1 MGQLEELSFP
11 DGRHVSVITT
21 LDGLLNGH
29 HRHQNGHHPSH
40 NGHNGHHHGHHN
52 GDQDRQ
58 GHHHHHDQSRDNIE
72 NNSTG
77 TGFDTGDGD
86 SGVEQIQNSRVS
98 PDNIQNL
105 NHQEIKQE
113 NYYAESGY
121 TSSINSVCQYK
132 TIDPLGLLI
141 HFDACS
147 AHEIVEILSDSIIIL
162 IVLYRN

>member
-29 HRHQNGHHPSH
+29 HRHQNGNHPS
-40 NGHNGHHHGHHN
+40 HNGHHHGHQN
-52 GDQDRQ
+52 GHDRQ
-58 GHHHHHDQSRDNIE
+58 DHNHDQSRDNIE

-121 TSSINSVCQYK
+121 TSSINSVCHYMG
-132 TIDPLGLLI
+132 IDPLDFLI
-141 HFDACS
+141 HFDTFGQ
-147 AHEIVEILSDSIIIL
+147 IK
-162 IVLYRN
+162 

>member
-29 HRHQNGHHPSH
+29 HRHLNGHHPSQ
-40 NGHNGHHHGHHN
+40 NGHNDHGHHQN
-52 GDQDRQ
+52 GHGHQNGHDRN
-58 GHHHHHDQSRDNIE
+58 HHHHHVTNDQSRDNIE

-98 PDNIQNL
+98 P
-105 NHQEIKQE
+105 EIKQE

-121 TSSINSVCQYK
+121 TSSINSVCHYK
-132 TIDPLGLLI
+132 GIDPLDFLI
-141 HFDACS
+141 HFDG
-147 AHEIVEILSDSIIIL
+147 HIQL
-162 IVLYRN
+162 

>member
-1 MGQLEELSFP
+1 MKEMGQLEELSFP

-29 HRHQNGHHPSH
+29 HRHQNGHHTSH

-52 GDQDRQ
+52 GDQNRQ
-58 GHHHHHDQSRDNIE
+58 GHHHHHHDQSRDNIE

-121 TSSINSVCQYK
+121 TSSINSVCQYEK
-132 TIDPLGLLI
+132 TDPLDLLI
-141 HFDACS
+141 YFDAC
-147 AHEIVEILSDSIIIL
+147 
-162 IVLYRN
+162 

>member
-29 HRHQNGHHPSH
+29 HRHLNGQHPSQNGH
-40 NGHNGHHHGHHN
+40 NDHGHHQN
-52 GDQDRQ
+52 GHGHQNGHDRN
-58 GHHHHHDQSRDNIE
+58 HHHHHVTNDQSSDNIE

-98 PDNIQNL
+98 P
-105 NHQEIKQE
+105 EIKQE

-121 TSSINSVCQYK
+121 TSSINSVCHYK
-132 TIDPLGLLI
+132 SIDPLDFLI
-141 HFDACS
+141 HFDR
-147 AHEIVEILSDSIIIL
+147 HIQL
-162 IVLYRN
+162 

>member
-1 MGQLEELSFP
+1 MSQKSVNFSFLRLEYHVMKEMGQLEELSFP

-29 HRHQNGHHPSH
+29 HRHQNGIHPTL
-40 NGHNGHHHGHHN
+40 NGHSDHHQNGH
-52 GDQDRQ
+52 DR
-58 GHHHHHDQSRDNIE
+58 HHHHHHVTNDQSRDNIE

-98 PDNIQNL
+98 P
-105 NHQEIKQE
+105 EIKQE

-121 TSSINSVCQYK
+121 TSSINSVCHYK
-132 TIDPLGLLI
+132 GIDPLDVLI
-141 HFDACS
+141 HFDS
-147 AHEIVEILSDSIIIL
+147 
-162 IVLYRN
+162 R